1 MDGDT
6 KHGPDRLED
15 DDPLAVTASTS
26 PPEKEWAID
35 AESKWYRRYWFAS
48 APVTLA
54 AVALAPLRL
63 AFCGDA
69 STGANALAWG
79 LDVFAWCDVVL
90 LTFVRAP
97 DETLRWRGRLERDW
111 LRYVGRAP
119 GLIPFDAFARGRGP
133 LNAGRLLGLL
143 RMLRF
148 RRCWAALK
156 EFGTLVWL
164 PHWVS
169 VVTDYLV
176 FYLLAG
182 HTEGCLFYLLA
193 RGRNFAGNT
202 WVAHHAI
209 NLDAEPLRAR
219 YLKSLSWAFTTISTV
234 GYGDVYPVSQP
245 EMIFTIVA
253 VVANLGL
260 MCYTVASIST
270 MFRREEEVAAF
281 RQEATELTKYLRAN
295 GVEPTERRKLVAYK
309 ARVFRTTAT
318 THVLDGFPAAVRT
331 RVLFEGRWSQM
342 LATTRLFVDVASR
355 ARQEVLGRATE
366 ALYMEGMVICGAG
379 AAPTAA
385 YLLHAGAVSVV
396 VGGEVVGTLKPGAP
410 LCCEAFFAGAL
421 QRWTLVAAT
430 TVSVVALPA
439 EAFRDDPADL
449 TIVLRNLRRDANAFA
464 HRARG
469 LGELKREDDAAYTAA
484 FARIELSPAFAD
496 ACDAAVDELRAA
508 EQRTEASLAEVL
520 CDYCARGDAK
530 RAARL
535 LERLPRGGRYRDLA
549 DYDKRSPA
557 HLAAAHGRTEILR
570 LLDEY
575 GLALDGV
582 DIFGGTPL
590 YDAAVKAHDA
600 EAAVDFLR
608 ERCGPLVVADLAGT
622 LCRFAFDANVAVLQ
636 RLLRAGAD
644 PDAADYDQ
652 RRALHIAAAEGHAKT
667 CRLLLD
673 AGAPVDCR
681 DRWGQTPLIEAVA
694 AKHLDCV
701 ELLLERGADASAT
714 DRGGRRV
721 ALAAVDA
728 ESDDCLAA
736 VVAGGGADAGDD
748 VAGATRLCAAAA
760 AGDLTLVERLV
771 RAGVAVD
778 AADYDRR
785 TALHLAAAE
794 GRVAVVMKLCE
805 HGADI
810 RFRDRWGHD
819 AIDAATGGGH
829 ADLVAQLHL
838 LEKH

>member
-1 MDGDT
+1 
-6 KHGPDRLED
+6 
-15 DDPLAVTASTS
+15 
-26 PPEKEWAID
+26 
-35 AESKWYRRYWFAS
+35 
-48 APVTLA
+48 
-54 AVALAPLRL
+54 
-63 AFCGDA
+63 
-69 STGANALAWG
+69 
-79 LDVFAWCDVVL
+79 
-90 LTFVRAP
+90 
-97 DETLRWRGRLERDW
+97 
-111 LRYVGRAP
+111 
-119 GLIPFDAFARGRGP
+119 
-133 LNAGRLLGLL
+133 
-143 RMLRF
+143 
-148 RRCWAALK
+148 
-156 EFGTLVWL
+156 
-164 PHWVS
+164 
-169 VVTDYLV
+169 
-176 FYLLAG
+176 
-182 HTEGCLFYLLA
+182 
-193 RGRNFAGNT
+193 
-202 WVAHHAI
+202 
-209 NLDAEPLRAR
+209 
-219 YLKSLSWAFTTISTV
+219 
-234 GYGDVYPVSQP
+234 
-245 EMIFTIVA
+245 
-253 VVANLGL
+253 
-260 MCYTVASIST
+260 
-270 MFRREEEVAAF
+270 
-281 RQEATELTKYLRAN
+281 
-295 GVEPTERRKLVAYK
+295 
-309 ARVFRTTAT
+309 
-318 THVLDGFPAAVRT
+318 
-331 RVLFEGRWSQM
+331 M

-355 ARQEVLGRATE
+355 ARQEVLGHATE
-366 ALYMEGMVICGAG
+366 ALYMEGMVICGVG

-385 YLLHAGAVSVV
+385 YVLHAGAVSIV

-608 ERCGPLVVADLAGT
+608 ERCGPLEVSDLAGT

-819 AIDAATGGGH
+819 AIDAARGGDH

>member
-6 KHGPDRLED
+6 KHGPDRVED

-111 LRYVGRAP
+111 LEYVGRAP

-439 EAFRDDPADL
+439 GAFSDDPADL

-484 FARIELSPAFAD
+484 FAHIELSPAFAD

-694 AKHLDCV
+694 CV
-701 ELLLERGADASAT
+701 EINQCDGCTRQFFTKSFL
-714 DRGGRRV
+714 
-721 ALAAVDA
+721 
-728 ESDDCLAA
+728 
-736 VVAGGGADAGDD
+736 GDD
-748 VAGATRLCAAAA
+748 PAVLAPSSGE
-760 AGDLTLVERLV
+760 ERAPPRY
-771 RAGVAVD
+771 RAGFASM
-778 AADYDRR
+778 
-785 TALHLAAAE
+785 T
-794 GRVAVVMKLCE
+794 
-805 HGADI
+805 
-810 RFRDRWGHD
+810 
-819 AIDAATGGGH
+819 
-829 ADLVAQLHL
+829 
-838 LEKH
+838 

>member
-1 MDGDT
+1 
-6 KHGPDRLED
+6 
-15 DDPLAVTASTS
+15 
-26 PPEKEWAID
+26 
-35 AESKWYRRYWFAS
+35 
-48 APVTLA
+48 
-54 AVALAPLRL
+54 
-63 AFCGDA
+63 
-69 STGANALAWG
+69 
-79 LDVFAWCDVVL
+79 
-90 LTFVRAP
+90 
-97 DETLRWRGRLERDW
+97 
-111 LRYVGRAP
+111 
-119 GLIPFDAFARGRGP
+119 
-133 LNAGRLLGLL
+133 
-143 RMLRF
+143 MLRF

-270 MFRREEEVAAF
+270 MFRREEEVAF

-318 THVLDGFPAAVRT
+318 THVWTAPAVRT
-331 RVLFEGRWSQM
+331 RVLFEALVADARHDAPLRGRG
-342 LATTRLFVDVASR
+342 LARAAGGAR
-355 ARQEVLGRATE
+355 ARDGG
-366 ALYMEGMVICGAG
+366 ALYGGHG
-379 AAPTAA
+379 HLRRRRTPTAA

-410 LCCEAFFAGAL
+410 LCCGRSSPGRCSAG
-421 QRWTLVAAT
+421 RSSPRT

-439 EAFRDDPADL
+439 ERSA
-449 TIVLRNLRRDANAFA
+449 TIRRFDHSPPQLAARRNAPPT
-464 HRARG
+464 ARG
-469 LGELKREDDAAYTAA
+469 PRRAQARGDPAYTAA

-496 ACDAAVDELRAA
+496 ACDCAVDELRAA
-508 EQRTEASLAEVL
+508 EQRTGPPGRSAL
-520 CDYCARGDAK
+520 DYCARAPG
-530 RAARL
+530 RARL

-644 PDAADYDQ
+644 GRRGLRPAAGAPH
-652 RRALHIAAAEGHAKT
+652 RRRRGPASR
-667 CRLLLD
+667 RLLLG

-681 DRWGQTPLIEAVA
+681 DRWGQTPLIGPWRRNTSTASGI
-694 AKHLDCV
+694 
-701 ELLLERGADASAT
+701 LERGA
-714 DRGGRRV
+714 GP
-721 ALAAVDA
+721 
-728 ESDDCLAA
+728 
-736 VVAGGGADAGDD
+736 
-748 VAGATRLCAAAA
+748 
-760 AGDLTLVERLV
+760 
-771 RAGVAVD
+771 
-778 AADYDRR
+778 
-785 TALHLAAAE
+785 
-794 GRVAVVMKLCE
+794 
-805 HGADI
+805 
-810 RFRDRWGHD
+810 
-819 AIDAATGGGH
+819 
-829 ADLVAQLHL
+829 
-838 LEKH
+838 